1 MCIGQ
6 WCFVRHYL
14 PLVGGATPSIFLEHE
29 SHESIECRYKK
40 RPWRLESHECIL
52 YDTPTVFL
60 SVVIREIINT
70 DGVSSQ
76 SSFVRFVRFVF
87 FQNQR
92 GCASLGVAS
101 HGSASRN
108 GRARAMPFIAQG
120 RSALPLAQART
131 PWVKS
136 NDRLGFNGRTDK
148 KGRIAFVF
156 GFFLIILHL

>member
-14 PLVGGATPSIFLEHE
+14 PLVSGASPSIFLEHE

-76 SSFVRFVRFVF
+76 SSFVRLPPVGRWVYDKS
-87 FQNQR
+87 R
-92 GCASLGVAS
+92 EIRVLSKSASACVARCGFAWLCVS
-101 HGSASRN
+101 QLARKGNALHSPGPLGSAACPSKN
-108 GRARAMPFIAQG
+108 
-120 RSALPLAQART
+120 ALG
-131 PWVKS
+131 KI
-136 NDRLGFNGRTDK
+136 K
-148 KGRIAFVF
+148 
-156 GFFLIILHL
+156 